1 MPSAAAGLSAVL
13 LAAGE
18 SERMGSINKLTL
30 PIGDQP
36 LLRRTAQMLS
46 RCDLVE
52 LVAVVGHEQH
62 IAREML
68 RGLALRTI
76 YNEAF
81 RDGQMTSV
89 YCGLAALEKPCAGVM
104 ICLADQVLLNGE
116 DIGRICRGFEACP
129 TSIMVPVHNGARGNP
144 VVLDYAHRD
153 TILKDKK
160 NLGCRRLIEK
170 NPDLVTV
177 LEMPDDHVLV
187 DLDTPAAYAAIRQ
200 RLLDNEIACAS
211 INEAG

>member
-1 MPSAAAGLSAVL
+1 ML

-30 PIGDQP
+30 PVGDQP
-36 LLRRTAQMLS
+36 LLRRTAEMLS
-46 RCDLVE
+46 RCELVE
-52 LVAVVGHEQH
+52 LVVVLGHEQH

-68 RGLALRTI
+68 KGLALRTV

-81 RDGQMTSV
+81 CDGQMTSV

-104 ICLADQVLLNGE
+104 ICLADQVLLNVE
-116 DIGRICRGFEACP
+116 DIGRICRGFEDCP
-129 TSIMVPVHNGARGNP
+129 TSIMVPVYKGARGNP

-170 NPDLVTV
+170 NPELVTV
-177 LEMPDDHVLV
+177 LDMPDDHVLV
-187 DLDTPAAYAAIRQ
+187 DLDTPAAYAAIGQ
-200 RLLDNEIACAS
+200 RLHAADVACEAL
-211 INEAG
+211 NEAG

>member
-1 MPSAAAGLSAVL
+1 
-13 LAAGE
+13 
-18 SERMGSINKLTL
+18 MGSINKLTL
-30 PIGDQP
+30 PVGGQP
-36 LLRRTAQMLS
+36 LLRRTAEMLS

-52 LVAVVGHEQH
+52 LVAVLGHEQH
-62 IAREML
+62 IAR
-68 RGLALRTI
+68 GLLQGLDLRTV

-81 RDGQMTSV
+81 RAGQMTSV

-104 ICLADQVLLNGE
+104 ICLADQVLLNVD
-116 DIGRICRGFEACP
+116 DIARICRGFEDCP
-129 TSIMVPVHNGARGNP
+129 TSIMVPTHKGARGNP

-170 NPDLVTV
+170 NPQFVTA

-187 DLDTPAAYAAIRQ
+187 DLDTPAAYEAIRR
-200 RLLDNEIACAS
+200 RLHDADVACES
-211 INEAG
+211 FNQAG